1 MRIGIARVFELV
13 YYQGMSTSPAVS
25 LREARQHALW
35 QRTAVVAGRLNR
47 AQGELVEI
55 AVELIED
62 GHWGDG
68 GFKTPEH
75 YLVVRA
81 GLSPAHA
88 ADAVRIARRR
98 TELPEAA
105 HALADGSLSLDQV
118 AVLARTVPAS
128 HQASATELAR
138 QATVPQLRRAMAR
151 HAFPHPGAPDTD
163 DAAAGEETDR
173 GKDTEAAPRAGVKP
187 DTRSES
193 ERRACARPEL
203 SMHWDDDGRF
213 QLRYSAPATIGA
225 LVEQAIRE
233 AKDALFTNAH
243 DRADRDSAAGET
255 AARPMW
261 NHDGRPTYAD
271 ALAEVAHRSLTT
283 LSGTSRASHY
293 RVYLHLGTDGAWVG
307 GGHPIPTRLLGRFL
321 TDGILQ
327 PVWETTARPVSVG
340 RAMRIL
346 PERTR
351 RLILDR
357 DRGCRFPGC
366 TTTGFLEIHH
376 LQGWA
381 EGGRTDETNQ
391 VALCPAHHDGIDRGD
406 YTLTGDPA
414 RPDGLSAVNRYGV
427 PIRPPTHAETCAPP
441 GGDPAVPVD
450 AYTPPSGGPIYWA
463 DTELGPD
470 IDLPQHRASSQAVLT
485 VVHREDV
492 DHQVRSHDTH
502 DPALRDDDP
511 DVDDGL
517 VFDSY
522 RHGWH

>member
-1 MRIGIARVFELV
+1 LQIGIAQQLELM
-13 YYQGMSTSPAVS
+13 YYQGMSSSSAVS
-25 LREARQHALW
+25 LREARQRALW

-47 AQGELVEI
+47 AHGELVEV
-55 AVELIED
+55 AAELIEG

-88 ADAVRIARRR
+88 ADAVRIARRC

-105 HALADGSLSLDQV
+105 QALAEGSLSLDQV
-118 AVLARTVPAS
+118 AVLARKVPAS

-151 HAFPHPGAPDTD
+151 HAFRHPGTPDPD
-163 DAAAGEETDR
+163 DTSGHPEDESTARAAAS
-173 GKDTEAAPRAGVKP
+173 GVAS

-193 ERRACARPEL
+193 ERRACAKPEL
-203 SMHWDDDGRF
+203 SMRYDDDGRF

-233 AKDALFTNAH
+233 AKDSLFTATSDTTAH
-243 DRADRDSAAGET
+243 DSAAAFTG
-255 AARPMW
+255 AAPEGADEGAPAW
-261 NHDGRPTYAD
+261 NHSGRPTYAD
-271 ALAEVAHRSLTT
+271 ALAELAHRSLAS
-283 LSGTSRASHY
+283 LIDTSRAAHY

-321 TDGILQ
+321 SDGILQ
-327 PVWETTARPVSVG
+327 PVWETTGRPVSVG

-376 LQGWA
+376 LHGWA
-381 EGGRTDETNQ
+381 DGGRTDETNQ
-391 VALCPAHHDGIDRGD
+391 VALCPGHHDGIDRGD
-406 YTLTGDPA
+406 YTLTGDPT
-414 RPDGLSAVNRYGV
+414 RPDGLTAVNRYGV
-427 PIRPPTHAETCAPP
+427 PIRPPSPAETCAPP
-441 GGDPAVPVD
+441 GGDPPVPAD
-450 AYTPPSGGPIYWA
+450 TYAPPSGGPVSWA

-470 IDLPQHRASSQAVLT
+470 TDLPHPGEASRPTSP
-485 VVHREDV
+485 
-492 DHQVRSHDTH
+492 
-502 DPALRDDDP
+502 PALTLLHPDHDAQNDTEDDFDE
-511 DVDDGL
+511 GL
-517 VFDSY
+517 VYDSY
-522 RHGWH
+522 RHGWR